1 MNQTQFNS
9 MQDFGYNRFDRNH
22 SVIGSYN
29 MGIAYPLGYFDI
41 PIGGT
46 IENDLDI
53 FCRSSPLADP
63 SFLDCDISVGHYFV
77 SYEAMD
83 AFYRIRCQEAKGGP
97 SGFAVP
103 LPQLELDEW
112 TAERIYQFFGPGSLA
127 DHLGLG
133 LDPVDGQI
141 EQPDESMTV
150 ILPLYP
156 FIAYHMI
163 VDRFFRNSR
172 IQDVERTR
180 KAIMSS
186 LTSSNN
192 VYFSATNPSGSD
204 DYGDNRW
211 ILKLD
216 YLNYL
221 PDYLTT
227 TRPSAGGPD
236 VLIPG
241 PNGDVSTQKGTIHEL
256 LDAMLLQKIGDMLDR
271 GGYSYNDFVRVIYN
285 VDPGEDLSEYPVF
298 LAGGSSPLQVSTVVN
313 QTSPDASTQADPLG
327 TLAGNVS
334 SYLNGG
340 NSFIRRVTK
349 AGIYMPMMWI
359 RPKAYYPSGVGP
371 QWRIRNLGEMLIPQ
385 LADMSDAP
393 VLLQELECTPK
404 GLSELSSVAVEDSI
418 WGYKDRYQEYRTC
431 LDRVVGEMRT
441 TRKGWYVSMPVDRM
455 KYQSIDSATIGVGE
469 GSFLMNR
476 VDYSPWVVTDRDVD
490 HFFARVHHSFRCTFP
505 LPVTSRP
512 YVW

>member
-1 MNQTQFNS
+1 MNQAQFNS
-9 MQDFGYNRFDRNH
+9 MQDFGYNRFDRGH

-77 SYEAMD
+77 SYDAMD
-83 AFYRIRCQEAKGGP
+83 AFYRIRCQQAKGGP
-97 SGFAVP
+97 YGLTVE
-103 LPQLELDEW
+103 LPVMELSDW
-112 TAERIYQFFGPGSLA
+112 SADLIYKYFGPGSLA

-133 LDPVDGQI
+133 LDPADGSI
-141 EQPDESMTV
+141 EKPDETLTV
-150 ILPLYP
+150 ELPLYP

-172 IQDVERTR
+172 IQNVERTR
-180 KAIMSS
+180 EEITKVHTSMS
-186 LTSSNN
+186 N
-192 VYFSATNPSGSD
+192 VYYSIPVPVGAG
-204 DYGDNRW
+204 DYRDKRW
-211 ILKLD
+211 ILALD

-236 VLIPG
+236 VRIPT
-241 PNGDVSTQKGTIHEL
+241 PDAGDYKGTIHEL

-313 QTSPDASTQADPLG
+313 QTSPEASTQADPLG

-340 NSFIRRVTK
+340 NLFTRRVTK

-393 VLLQELECTPK
+393 VLLQELQCTPK

-441 TRKGWYVSMPVDRM
+441 SRKGWYVSMPVDRM
-455 KYQSIDSATIGVGE
+455 KYTSDGQATIGVGE
-469 GSFLMNR
+469 GSFLMDR

-490 HFFARVHHSFRCTFP
+490 HFFARVHQSFRCTLP

>member
-1 MNQTQFNS
+1 MNQAQFNS
-9 MQDFGYNRFDRNH
+9 MQDFGYNRFDRSH

-77 SYEAMD
+77 SYDAMD
-83 AFYRIRCQEAKGGP
+83 AFYRIRCQQAKGGP
-97 SGFAVP
+97 YGLTVE
-103 LPQLELDEW
+103 LPVMELSDW
-112 TAERIYQFFGPGSLA
+112 SADLIYKYFGPGSLA

-133 LDPVDGQI
+133 LEQADGSI
-141 EQPDESMTV
+141 EKPNEILTV
-150 ILPLYP
+150 EIPLYP

-180 KAIMSS
+180 KEITKV
-186 LTSSNN
+186 LTSMAN
-192 VYFSATNPSGSD
+192 VYYSIPVPVGAG
-204 DYGDNRW
+204 DYRDKRW
-211 ILKLD
+211 ILALD

-236 VLIPG
+236 VLIPTPG
-241 PNGDVSTQKGTIHEL
+241 AGDYKGTIHEL

-340 NSFIRRVTK
+340 NSFTRRVTK

-393 VLLQELECTPK
+393 VLLQELRCTPK
-404 GLSELSSVAVEDSI
+404 GLSQLSSVAVEDFI

-441 TRKGWYVSMPVDRM
+441 SRKGWYVSMPVDRM
-455 KYQSIDSATIGVGE
+455 KYTSVGQATIGVGE
-469 GSFLMNR
+469 GSFLMDR

-490 HFFARVHHSFRCTFP
+490 HFFARVHQSFRCTLP

>member
-1 MNQTQFNS
+1 MNQAQFNS
-9 MQDFGYNRFDRNH
+9 MQDFGYNRFDRGH

-46 IENDLDI
+46 IENDIDI

-83 AFYRIRCQEAKGGP
+83 AFYRIRCQQAKGGP
-97 SGFAVP
+97 WGLTVE
-103 LPQLELDEW
+103 LPVMELMDW
-112 TAERIYQFFGPGSLA
+112 SADLIYKYFGPGSLA

-133 LDPVDGQI
+133 LDPADGSI
-141 EQPDESMTV
+141 EKPGESLTV
-150 ILPLYP
+150 EIPLYP

-180 KAIMSS
+180 KAIMEV
-186 LTSSNN
+186 LTSTAN
-192 VYFSATNPSGSD
+192 VCYSIPVPVGA
-204 DYGDNRW
+204 GDFRDKRW
-211 ILKLD
+211 ILALD

-236 VLIPG
+236 VRIPT
-241 PNGDVSTQKGTIHEL
+241 PDVGEYKGTIHEL

-313 QTSPDASTQADPLG
+313 QTSPDASTPADPLG

-340 NSFIRRVTK
+340 NSFTRRVTK
-349 AGIYMPMMWI
+349 AGIYMPMLWI

-393 VLLQELECTPK
+393 VLLQELQCTPK

-455 KYQSIDSATIGVGE
+455 KYTGVGQATIGVGE
-469 GSFLMNR
+469 GSFLMDR
-476 VDYSPWVVTDRDVD
+476 VDYSPWVVTDREVD
-490 HFFARVHHSFRCTFP
+490 HFFARVHQSFRCALP

>member
-77 SYEAMD
+77 SYDAMD
-83 AFYRIRCQEAKGGP
+83 AFYRIRCQQAKGGP
-97 SGFAVP
+97 FGLTVE
-103 LPQLELDEW
+103 LPVMELSDW
-112 TAERIYQFFGPGSLA
+112 SADLIYKYFGPGSLA

-133 LDPVDGQI
+133 LDPADGSI
-141 EQPDESMTV
+141 EKPDETLTV
-150 ILPLYP
+150 ELPLYP

-180 KAIMSS
+180 KEITKV
-186 LTSSNN
+186 LTSMAN
-192 VYFSATNPSGSD
+192 VYYSIPASVGAG
-204 DYGDNRW
+204 DYRDKRW
-211 ILKLD
+211 ILALD

-236 VLIPG
+236 VRIPT
-241 PNGDVSTQKGTIHEL
+241 PDAGDYKGTIHEL

-393 VLLQELECTPK
+393 VLLQELQCTPK

-441 TRKGWYVSMPVDRM
+441 SRKGWYVSMPVDRM
-455 KYQSIDSATIGVGE
+455 KYTGDGQATIGVGE